1 MASHFTPSPHFD
13 LGGSSRCA
21 PLPCSKAPCLLPP
34 WASWCSSNSPQAL
47 ASGHPTS
54 FTMPFPQVQMAHT
67 CTSFSLQSV
76 SPSQEATLVTL
87 SEMSASPAPCSL
99 SCSPPSFFV
108 LSVTVFQYTT
118 WLFILFIS
126 YFPSWKVSSMRT
138 GTSVCFVLG
147 MLTNVCWMNEC

>member
-1 MASHFTPSPHFD
+1 M
-13 LGGSSRCA
+13 CA
-21 PLPCSKAPCLLPP
+21 PALPYLSELICSKAPCLLPP
-34 WASWCSSNSPQAL
+34 WASWYSSNSPQAL

-54 FTMPFPQVQMAHT
+54 FTMPFPHVQMAHT

-76 SPSQEATLVTL
+76 SPSQEATLATL

-118 WLFILFIS
+118 WLFIYPVYLLFPLLES
-126 YFPSWKVSSMRT
+126 KLHEDRDLCLLCSWHAH
-138 GTSVCFVLG
+138 
-147 MLTNVCWMNEC
+147 